1 MIPKITTFLMFNGE
15 AEEAINFYTSI
26 FKDSEILT
34 MVKYGEEGPGEPGT
48 VQHSIFKINGQI
60 FMGID
65 QTNGV
70 EIEMNPAMSLYV
82 TYESAME
89 MEHLYSKLKS
99 GGAIL
104 MPKTELPPTFRE
116 FAWVQDKFGVNFQLA
131 LPEQQS

>member
-34 MVKYGEEGPGEPGT
+34 LVKYGEEGPGEPGT
-48 VQHSIFKINGQI
+48 VQHSKINGQI

-82 TYESAME
+82 TCESAME